1 VTGYLTRLL
10 SSFGAYQFSN
20 IVAKFLAVFTLA
32 VYTRFIDPSQF
43 GEIELLAS
51 GVILISIVARFGM
64 IESFLRFYFM
74 PGAQDDPERRDALI
88 RRATGFLL
96 VSTSVIAIGLF
107 IFAAPLSRLVL
118 SHQRVW
124 LFRVAVLGL
133 WSFTNQEQAWAVLR
147 VDERLRAYATA
158 STINVVLT
166 IAASLTLVVAAGMGP
181 TGYLLGNYGS
191 TTIVLLGVWWTLRHR
206 LAPRRA
212 RTADSWGELLR
223 FGLPTVI
230 AEASVYLLSIVDRYY
245 IYHHRS
251 PRDAGLYATAV
262 KFAGAISFIVTAFQY
277 AWPPLAYA
285 VESDEEAGRL
295 YGLVTTYYLLVCG
308 WIVAGLA
315 LEGRWILRL
324 ITTHRY
330 YGASGAMPWVSLGWT
345 LYGLWVIFLTIAGRA
360 RQTRRN
366 FPAAAV
372 GLVVNVVLLLV
383 LNGPLGL
390 PGAGIALTGAYV
402 AMIAV
407 IYVLTRNDF
416 HVDFEWL
423 RLAELVLVLGGM
435 GALGDALLPTHGLV
449 GCVTRAV
456 VFVAI
461 GPVLLAIGFVHP
473 AELRQGRA
481 LLTRIR
487 AGRRAS
493 HLPPSPPADP
503 TADPEL

>member
-1 VTGYLTRLL
+1 MLY
-10 SSFGAYQFSN
+10 
-20 IVAKFLAVFTLA
+20 
-32 VYTRFIDPSQF
+32 
-43 GEIELLAS
+43 
-51 GVILISIVARFGM
+51 
-64 IESFLRFYFM
+64 
-74 PGAQDDPERRDALI
+74 
-88 RRATGFLL
+88 
-96 VSTSVIAIGLF
+96 
-107 IFAAPLSRLVL
+107 IFASPLSQLVL
-118 SHQRVW
+118 SHHRVW
-124 LFRVAVLGL
+124 LFRVGVLGL

-158 STINVVLT
+158 STVNVLMT
-166 IAASLTLVVAAGMGP
+166 IASTVILVVAAGLGP

-191 TTIVLLGVWWTLRHR
+191 TTIVLLAVWWTLRHR

-212 RTADSWGELLR
+212 RNVDSWGELLR

-251 PRDAGLYATAV
+251 AGEAGLYSIAV

-295 YGLVTTYYLLVCG
+295 YGLVTTYYLLLCG

-324 ITTHRY
+324 LTTRQF
-330 YGASGAMPWVSLGWT
+330 YGANSAMPWVSLGWAF
-345 LYGLWVIFLTIAGRA
+345 YGLWVIFLTIAGRA

-366 FPAAAV
+366 FPAAAL

-383 LNGPLGL
+383 LVGPLGL
-390 PGAGIALTGAYV
+390 AGAGIALCGAYV
-402 AMIAV
+402 AMIAFM
-407 IYVLTRNDF
+407 YVLTRNDF

-423 RLAELVLVLGGM
+423 RLVQLAIVLGGM
-435 GALGDALLPTHGLV
+435 GALGDLLLPTHGAAGFLE
-449 GCVTRAV
+449 RAL

-461 GPVLLAIGFVHP
+461 GPVLLAIRFVHP

-487 AGRRAS
+487 EGRRRS
-493 HLPPSPPADP
+493 SSLPPPPSDP